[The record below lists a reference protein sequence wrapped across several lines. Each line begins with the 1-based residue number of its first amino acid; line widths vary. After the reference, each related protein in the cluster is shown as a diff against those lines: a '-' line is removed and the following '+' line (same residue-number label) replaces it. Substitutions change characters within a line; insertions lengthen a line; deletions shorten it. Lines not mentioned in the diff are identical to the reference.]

1 MVLSGVEV
9 PGVEDGTVVLSG
21 ETVSGVLGMLL
32 GVVVES
38 VGLLPSGEIAPPGT
52 AVGIFMPPGVVESL
66 DEGTTTSAPE
76 PPEVL
81 GAAEGLVGVPPG
93 AALGLVVELV
103 MPGVA
108 GVSERSKVELPGVV
122 ERSRVGP
129 MLEGSAVGA
138 EEGFV
143 GVPLGAAVPP
153 GVPLLSRFGEVSLG
167 CAPLPVD

>member
-1 MVLSGVEV
+1 MLSGVEV

-103 MPGVA
+103 MPGV
-108 GVSERSKVELPGVV
+108 V